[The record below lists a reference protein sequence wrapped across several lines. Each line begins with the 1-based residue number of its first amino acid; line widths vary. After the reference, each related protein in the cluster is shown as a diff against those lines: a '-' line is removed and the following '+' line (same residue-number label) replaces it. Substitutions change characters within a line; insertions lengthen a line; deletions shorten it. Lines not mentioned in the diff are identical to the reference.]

1 MADAIPPDLLK
12 KNKKDDLYAYKGYTT
27 RLLLEW
33 KDANPGK
40 VPTTEEQLAILRSG
54 AKEYVVDRPWY
65 TGGDVTKKAY
75 QMLPMPR
82 DFSSQ
87 ASAVFSRKTGRQPT
101 QQELLD
107 LWSKQKEAF
116 GK

>member
-1 MADAIPPDLLK
+1 MKLK
-12 KNKKDDLYAYKGYTT
+12 QNKFWLTTMFENIASQDD
-27 RLLLEW
+27 
-33 KDANPGK
+33 
-40 VPTTEEQLAILRSG
+40 I
-54 AKEYVVDRPWY
+54 
-65 TGGDVTKKAY
+65 KKAY

-87 ASAVFSRKTGRQPT
+87 ASVVFAKKTGRQPT